1 MDSNNQVQ
9 DVYLTYAVVGHF
21 HFSKWQ
27 TESYFISFFYARND
41 KDEDMNK
48 TPAAIRNR
56 KSILNVA
63 LKLSIQGPEEC
74 ASWVSLLIQMLG
86 NFWSRRGK
94 KGIT

>member
-1 MDSNNQVQ
+1 
-9 DVYLTYAVVGHF
+9 
-21 HFSKWQ
+21 
-27 TESYFISFFYARND
+27 
-41 KDEDMNK
+41 MNK

-86 NFWSRRGK
+86 NF
-94 KGIT
+94 